1 MAYFVSTVA
10 YASAGIKSTINVGF
24 QPIGIRITVSQKY
37 PSAQTYSHRSVG
49 VSDGANQY
57 YDSTFQDTT
66 GGKTVNGNDKIVSH
80 FERVSGTIS
89 EVLSV
94 KVNSFQPTGPK
105 LEIITPNVNYN
116 LLIEA
121 WG

>member
-1 MAYFVSTVA
+1 MAYFVTTLA
-10 YASAGIKSTINVGF
+10 YASSGIKSTIPVGF
-24 QPIGIRITVSQKY
+24 QPTGIRITTSQKY
-37 PSAQTYSHRSVG
+37 PTAQTFAHRSVG
-49 VSDGANQY
+49 VSDGVDQY

-80 FERVSGTIS
+80 FERVSGTIT

-105 LEIITPNVNYN
+105 LEVITPNVNYN
-116 LLIEA
+116 LLLEA